1 MKTLKQ
7 RLKDGL
13 RNCYLLSGDDFY
25 LYDRAYDMIKKVAGI
40 NLEDFNLVKFDDEN
54 FTMKGL
60 LDACEVLPL
69 GDAQRLILVKNV
81 AKVSDSD
88 KKLLAEYLCSPVE
101 STIVVIFDYFDKFST
116 IENCEKV
123 DCKRFDTKTA
133 LGVIANELE
142 KRGKQISTE
151 AGQTLLDYCN
161 GYLTR
166 VNCELDKLAYYDIT
180 DPIISKKMV
189 EELVSKDNDYVVYEL
204 TEALGKK
211 NGDKAIKILEKV
223 IREQGILTLITNH
236 FRRLFFIS
244 ISSDMTD
251 NALSSA
257 LGVKE
262 YAIRKQ
268 REQVKN
274 FSRLQLKKIYSLL
287 EEVDFNI
294 KSGAMLTENALNYL
308 VLSILYI

>member
-7 RLKDGL
+7 RLKEGL
-13 RNCYLLSGDDFY
+13 KNCYILSGDDYY
-25 LYDRAYDMIKKVAGI
+25 LYDRAYDMIKKVA
-40 NLEDFNLVKFDDEN
+40 NVDLEDFNLVKFDDEN
-54 FTMKGL
+54 FSMKAL
-60 LDACEVLPL
+60 LDACEVLPI
-69 GDAQRLILVKNV
+69 GSDRRLILVKNI
-81 AKVSDSD
+81 AKVTEND
-88 KKLLAEYLCSPVE
+88 KKQLSEYLLSPVE
-101 STIVVIFDYFDKFST
+101 STVLVIFDYFDKFSSVT
-116 IENCEKV
+116 GSEKV

-133 LGVIANELE
+133 LAVIANELE
-142 KRGKQISTE
+142 KRGKQISAE

-166 VNCELDKLAYYDIT
+166 VNSELDKLAYYDIT
-180 DPIISKKMV
+180 DPVVSKKMV
-189 EELVSKDNDYVVYEL
+189 EDLVSKDNDYVVYEL
-204 TEALGKK
+204 TEALGQK
-211 NGDKAIKILEKV
+211 NGDKAIKILEKM
-223 IREQGILTLITNH
+223 IKEQGVLTLITNH

-244 ISSDMTD
+244 ISDMTD

-287 EEVDFNI
+287 EEVDFKI
-294 KSGAMLTENALNYL
+294 KSGAMLSENALNYL

>member
-7 RLKDGL
+7 RLKEGL
-13 RNCYLLSGDDFY
+13 KNCYILSGDDYY
-25 LYDRAYDMIKKVAGI
+25 LYDRAYEMIKKVAGI
-40 NLEDFNLVKFDDEN
+40 ELEEINLVKFDDEN
-54 FTMKGL
+54 FSMKAL
-60 LDACEVLPL
+60 LDSCEVMPL
-69 GDAQRLILVKNV
+69 GSERRLILVKNV
-81 AKVSDSD
+81 VKVTEGD
-88 KKLLAEYLCSPVE
+88 KKQLSDYLLSPVE
-101 STIVVIFDYFDKFST
+101 NTILVIFDYFDKFSSVT
-116 IENCEKV
+116 DCERV

-133 LGVIANELE
+133 LGVIANEFE

-151 AGQTLLDYCN
+151 AGQTLLDFCN

-166 VNCELDKLAYYDIT
+166 VNCEFDKLAYYDIT

-189 EELVSKDNDYVVYEL
+189 EELVNKDNDYVVYEL
-204 TEALGKK
+204 TEALGQK
-211 NGDKAIKILEKV
+211 NGDKAIKILEKM
-223 IREQGILTLITNH
+223 IKEQGVLALITNH

-244 ISSDMTD
+244 ISTDMTD

-274 FSRLQLKKIYSLL
+274 FSRMQLKKIYSLL
-287 EEVDFNI
+287 EEVDFKI
-294 KSGAMLTENALNYL
+294 KSGAMLSENALNYL

>member
-7 RLKDGL
+7 RLKEGL
-13 RNCYLLSGDDFY
+13 KSCYIMSGEDYY
-25 LYDRAYDMIKKVAGI
+25 LYERAYDMIKKVANI
-40 NLEDFNLVKFDDEN
+40 QLEDFNLIKFDDEN
-54 FTMKGL
+54 YSMKSV
-60 LDACEVLPL
+60 LDACEVMPM
-69 GDAQRLILVKNV
+69 GDDKRMIVLKNI
-81 AKVSDSD
+81 AKVTESD
-88 KKLLAEYLCSPVE
+88 KKMLEKYLESPVE
-101 STIVVIFDYFDKFST
+101 STVLVIFDYFDKFSSVKG
-116 IENCEKV
+116 CEKV
-123 DCKRFDTKTA
+123 DCKRFDSKTA
-133 LGVIANELE
+133 LAVIANELE
-142 KRGKQISTE
+142 KKGKQISTE

-180 DPIISKKMV
+180 NPLVTKKMV
-189 EELVSKDNDYVVYEL
+189 EDLVSKDADYVVFEL
-204 TEALGKK
+204 TEALGQK
-211 NGDKAIKILEKV
+211 NGDKALKILEKM
-223 IREQGILTLITNH
+223 IKEQGVLGLITNH

-244 ISSDMTD
+244 ISDMTD
-251 NALSSA
+251 NALSGL

-287 EEVDFNI
+287 EEVDFKI
-294 KSGAMLTENALNYL
+294 KSGAMLSENALNYL